1 MAGWFLIFLIS
12 LFVAISVFLHDPT
25 LKGYRSSLLSSLRES
40 KLTLYSHKI
49 VASNIKERQVL
60 GVHAVMDER
69 VPLLRGYL
77 QAKGSPLA
85 SYSAEMVATADKY
98 QFDWRLLPAI
108 AGQESSFGKKIPW
121 DKEGQIHSY
130 NAWGWGIY
138 GDQVLIFSSWEEG
151 IEKVG
156 AGLRDGYFNKNL
168 TTIEEIM
175 RYFTPRSDGSWAWG
189 VSYIMEQIEKQ

>member
-40 KLTLYSHKI
+40 KLALSSYKI
-49 VASNIKERQVL
+49 EAPNIKESRVL
-60 GVHAVMDER
+60 GVKAVMDER
-69 VPLLRGYL
+69 IPLLRGYL
-77 QAKGSPLA
+77 QAKDSPLA

-108 AGQESSFGKKIPW
+108 AGKESSFGKKIPW
-121 DKEGQIHSY
+121 DKEEQTPSN

-138 GDQVLIFSSWEEG
+138 GDQVLSFSSWEEG

-156 AGLRDGYFNKNL
+156 AGLRDGYFDKNL
-168 TTIEEIM
+168 TTVEEIM
-175 RYFTPRSDGSWAWG
+175 RYFTPRSNGSWARD
-189 VSYIMEQIEKQ
+189 VSFIMEQIEKQ